1 MILLN
6 SQAGIPNSS
15 EDSHRNQ
22 ENMQAHEIP
31 ITDGNKCWFCL
42 KHNPSSLTT
51 CPCKA
56 EPTPTKEVDGES
68 LVYRTSTFGC
78 HSKHFPSCQRLH
90 EGLLDLA
97 VEALQDGTFVAV
109 RVGSDSEF
117 AILIK
122 DADGTARSCA
132 KTIGSGLRLG
142 IELAEFVQISRDILE
157 SHVDRTA
164 GKTSLT
170 TQHRP
175 L

>member
-6 SQAGIPNSS
+6 SQAGIPNSF

-22 ENMQAHEIP
+22 ENMQANEIP

-51 CPCKA
+51 CPCEA
-56 EPTPTKEVDGES
+56 ELTPTKNLDGES
-68 LVYRTSTFGC
+68 LVYRISTFGC
-78 HSKHFPSCQRLH
+78 HSKHFPSSQKLH
-90 EGLLDLA
+90 EGLFDLA
-97 VEALQDGTFVAV
+97 VEALEDNKLVAV
-109 RVGSDSEF
+109 RVGSDSQF
-117 AILIK
+117 AISIK
-122 DADGTARSCA
+122 DANGIARSCA
-132 KTIGSGLRLG
+132 KTIGSDLRLG
-142 IELAEFVQISRDILE
+142 IEITEFLQISRDILE
-157 SHVDRTA
+157 SHADRTA